1 MNSNYQRLN
10 NSTAPLPWL
19 RQPGESEQDYRAFQ
33 AYISA
38 ICKANFSPGIPD
50 LPDGP
55 CFEVLNLDTSPS
67 RTFYQHQWAAR
78 AGELFAFYANYLFEM
93 FGTLQTYPSIILPDG
108 FIQIP
113 NSANRN

>member
-1 MNSNYQRLN
+1 MNSNYQNVN

-33 AYISA
+33 AYVSA
-38 ICKANFSPGIPD
+38 ISKTFSPDIPD

-55 CFEVLNLDTSPS
+55 YFEVLNLDTSPS

-78 AGELFAFYANYLFEM
+78 AGELFTFYANYLFTT
-93 FGTLQTYPSIILPDG
+93 FGTLKTSVILPDG
-108 FIQIP
+108 SIQIP
-113 NSANRN
+113 NYANRN